1 MLELAGVIKL
11 LPAFALVLMRVGGMM
26 LSAPLFSSSTIP
38 VRVKTVFVAA
48 IAVVVFPLVRPQMH
62 DLPLT
67 LLGTAVAAGAEMI
80 VGLTIGLAVN
90 LLFVGLQLGAHMIAQ
105 QMGLGLARIFN
116 PSMMEEDD
124 LLAAFYVL
132 VGTALLLTMNGHHL
146 IISAMLDS
154 FRALPPM
161 TASMQPELLDTI
173 RGLLLSSF
181 VVALKVSVPVVVV
194 LFLVSLLMGFLGKT
208 VPQLNILVVGF
219 PLRIGIGLLAIVA
232 TFGITLVVFSRG
244 YRQTVDAVAGMIGK
258 LGA

>member
-1 MLELAGVIKL
+1 MPQLADIFTW
-11 LPAFALVLMRVGGMM
+11 LPAFALVLMRLTGMM
-26 LSAPLFSSSTIP
+26 LSAPVFSSTTIP
-38 VRVKTVFVAA
+38 VRIKAVFLAA
-48 IAVVVFPLVRPQMH
+48 IAVVVFPLVRPHMH
-62 DLPLT
+62 HLPPT
-67 LLGTAVAAGAEMI
+67 LLGTAVAAGAEII
-80 VGLTIGLAVN
+80 VGITIGMAVN
-90 LLFVGLQLGAHMIAQ
+90 LLFVGIQAGAHLIAQ

-116 PSMMEEDD
+116 PAMMEEDD

-132 VGTALLLTMNGHHL
+132 VATALLLTMNGHHL

-161 TASMQPELLDTI
+161 TVTMQPELLDTI
-173 RGLLLSSF
+173 RGLLLSCF
-181 VVALKVSVPVVVV
+181 VIALKVAIPVVLV

-219 PLRIGIGLLAIVA
+219 PLRIGVGLLTIVA

-244 YRQTVDAVAGMIGK
+244 YRHTVDVVAGMINS

>member
-1 MLELAGVIKL
+1 MLELADIITW

-26 LSAPLFSSSTIP
+26 LSAPLFSATTIP
-38 VRVKTVFVAA
+38 VRIKAILVAA
-48 IAVVVFPLVRPQMH
+48 IAVVVFPLVRPDMRH
-62 DLPLT
+62 LPPT

-80 VGLTIGLAVN
+80 IGLTVGLAVN
-90 LLFVGLQLGAHMIAQ
+90 LLFVGLQMGASLIAQ
-105 QMGLGLARIFN
+105 QMGLGLARIYN
-116 PSMMEEDD
+116 PAMMEDDD

-132 VGTALLLTMNGHHL
+132 VATAIMLAMNGHHL
-146 IISAMLDS
+146 IISAVLDS

-161 TASMQPELLDTI
+161 TVTMQPELLDTV

-181 VVALKVSVPVVVV
+181 VIALKVSAPVVVV

-219 PLRIGIGLLAIVA
+219 PLRIGVGLMTMVA
-232 TFGITLVVFSRG
+232 TFGIMLVVFSRG
-244 YRQTVDAVAGMIGK
+244 YRDTVDALAGMIGR